1 MDNGADPSLCNTKG
15 YSAVHYAAA
24 HGNKQNLEL
33 VRLTFH
39 SNIVHCDF
47 LSFLTV
53 KHLIHASYF
62 VLDSVAFGDVLQ
74 HASRQGEQR
83 VHQPTTLGCMYKM
96 SRQKKSAAVDQQ
108 IFCNSAENCSLL
120 FQNINIVER

>member
-1 MDNGADPSLCNTKG
+1 MCFDTFSCVEHLLDNGADPSLCNTKG

-47 LSFLTV
+47 
-53 KHLIHASYF
+53 
-62 VLDSVAFGDVLQ
+62 
-74 HASRQGEQR
+74 
-83 VHQPTTLGCMYKM
+83 
-96 SRQKKSAAVDQQ
+96 
-108 IFCNSAENCSLL
+108 
-120 FQNINIVER
+120 